1 MTRKKSIFI
10 IRRLFSIPFGLLQE
24 SLRFGRSLLRP
35 RTALAAENLFLRKQL
50 AFYQERTVKP
60 RRLNDSARLSLLFW
74 SRWFDWRNA
83 LVVVKPETFIGW
95 HKRAFQI
102 FWRWKSRGGRPQIPK
117 TLRAL
122 IAEMVRQNPTWGEAR
137 IASELGL
144 KLGIR
149 VSPRTVRAYW
159 PQDLSPDRGHS
170 SQRWMT
176 FVRNH
181 GKTIVACDFAVAVTV
196 RFRILYVFVV
206 MEVGSRRILH
216 VNVTPHPT
224 SSWTLQQ
231 LREAIP
237 SDHAYRWLIHDRSG
251 IFSEDLDHDVK
262 TFGVAVL
269 KTPIRAPKANAYC
282 ERLIGSLRRECLDW
296 FIPLNERHVRM
307 LAREWAVHYN
317 QGRPHKSLGPGIPD
331 PPPGSP
337 VTAQIRRHVVSDG
350 FSIKKKPILGGLHHE
365 YRLERT
371 AA

>member
-1 MTRKKSIFI
+1 MSRKKSIFI
-10 IRRLFSIPFGLLQE
+10 IRRLFSIAFGLLQE

-74 SRWFDWRNA
+74 SQWFDWRNA
-83 LVVVKPETFIGW
+83 LVIVKPETFIGW

-122 IAEMVRQNPTWGEAR
+122 IAEMMRQNPTWGEAR
-137 IASELGL
+137 VASELAL
-144 KLGIR
+144 KLGIQ

-181 GKTIVACDFAVAVTV
+181 GKAIVAGDFAVAVTV

-231 LREAIP
+231 LREAIR

-251 IFSEDLDHDVK
+251 IFSEDLDHDVE

-269 KTPIRAPKANAYC
+269 KTPIRAPKANADC
-282 ERLIGSLRRECLDW
+282 RDDR
-296 FIPLNERHVRM
+296 
-307 LAREWAVHYN
+307 A
-317 QGRPHKSLGPGIPD
+317 
-331 PPPGSP
+331 
-337 VTAQIRRHVVSDG
+337 
-350 FSIKKKPILGGLHHE
+350 
-365 YRLERT
+365 
-371 AA
+371 